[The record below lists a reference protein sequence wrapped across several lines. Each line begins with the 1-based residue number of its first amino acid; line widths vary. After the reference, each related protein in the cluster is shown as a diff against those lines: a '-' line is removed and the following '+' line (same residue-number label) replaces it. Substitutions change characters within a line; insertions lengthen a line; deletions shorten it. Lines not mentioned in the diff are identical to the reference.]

1 MLFDL
6 ICVFAIWFMFVN
18 GSSASNFSCLE
29 IARFEF
35 GVLSVNWS
43 WGYLGKTS
51 MYLPSNIQQAAYNEE
66 GFLCRAVDVD
76 ADVA

>member
-6 ICVFAIWFMFVN
+6 VCAFAIWVLFLTGQVLLTC
-18 GSSASNFSCLE
+18 FSGLE

-43 WGYLGKTS
+43 WGYLGRTS

-66 GFLCRAVDVD
+66 GFLRRAADVDV
-76 ADVA
+76 A